1 MDVRVNASSI
11 RLELVIVP
19 TAVQF
24 PAVAHDTDL
33 NSTIGNKLLW
43 TPSAKTAGRASSHTP
58 FVDVM
63 VNASWEPTLF
73 LNLPTAVQFPGDAHD
88 TEEKIESGLSFWT
101 PSAKAAGCASS
112 HTPFVDVMVNT
123 SSRLLLFS
131 NLPTAVQFPAVAHET
146 AVNVALAGSFW
157 IPSVNTAGCAS
168 AHALFVDV
176 MVNASRDPS
185 ELLNSPTAVQFPG
198 DAHDTEAKL
207 VSGELL

>member
-1 MDVRVNASSI
+1 MNASSI

-33 NSTIGNKLLW
+33 NSTSGNKLLW

-157 IPSVNTAGCAS
+157 IPSANSAGCAS